1 MKNLFLLPVIM
12 IAASLISCSNSSPE
26 KATAE
31 GAEKSAPSNDSYYF
45 DFTVDG
51 KPVHVKEGDILTTYN
66 DFGNKT
72 EFKIFAGAEGEP
84 QLVLTIPNDM
94 SKPSST
100 PSGSPEAG
108 SSIAQG
114 SLSLQGYPQKGYTFN
129 SYDFLANPKPA
140 PVPDAILITASEKAG
155 EEGRIITGTINTT
168 TVAGDPGTDPANKP
182 YTITGKFR
190 IKHLFNGTKF

>member
-1 MKNLFLLPVIM
+1 MKNIFLVPAFVITTSLLSCGN
-12 IAASLISCSNSSPE
+12 AASE
-26 KATAE
+26 KTTGGE
-31 GAEKSAPSNDSYYF
+31 AEKMASQNDSYYF

-51 KPVHVKEGDILTTYN
+51 KSLHVKESDILTTYN
-66 DFGNKT
+66 DFGGKT

-129 SYDFLANPKPA
+129 NYDFLANPKPA

-168 TVAGDPGTDPANKP
+168 TFAGDPGTDPANKP